1 MVWLK
6 APKSHNDECQRT
18 EQIANGYGKK
28 YDQYSYR
35 HLYYDN
41 QQLHLTLF
49 TRFFKYYPP
58 DSVPATR
65 TRTLVPIRAAPR
77 PHLTSAVSCQV
88 GHLLKGIQEG
98 CYSDNRRPGRHKTG
112 SRNTEKRR
120 FYSLILSWWLFN
132 FLLEKNYVKLIWFV
146 LCVFNIMS
154 SLSWS
159 GATKLPVFLNS
170 DQAQHFELK

>member
-6 APKSHNDECQRT
+6 APNSHNDECQRT

-28 YDQYSYR
+28 YDKYAYR

-112 SRNTEKRR
+112 SRNTEKAVSIHYFFLAGFLI
-120 FYSLILSWWLFN
+120 FYWKKIMLNSFDLF
-132 FLLEKNYVKLIWFV
+132 F
-146 LCVFNIMS
+146 
-154 SLSWS
+154 
-159 GATKLPVFLNS
+159 VFLIS
-170 DQAQHFELK
+170 CHHSADL